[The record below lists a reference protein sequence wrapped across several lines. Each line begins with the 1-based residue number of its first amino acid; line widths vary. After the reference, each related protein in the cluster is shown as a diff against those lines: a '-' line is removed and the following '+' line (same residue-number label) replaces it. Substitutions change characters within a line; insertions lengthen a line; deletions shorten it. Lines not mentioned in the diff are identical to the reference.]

1 MTGDR
6 SVFGPEDGSEQ
17 QQSGLEAVTTRRIV
31 KARGYGGLA
40 PGEALARA
48 LGVAIALG
56 CISPRRS
63 VRASACLPLWLR
75 EPCRALEA
83 SPRGEF

>member
-1 MTGDR
+1 MFVFVFVLIEHR
-6 SVFGPEDGSEQ
+6 SVFGPEEGDGSVTMSGAGSPGVQ
-17 QQSGLEAVTTRRIV
+17 QAAEGGRGLEAVTTRRIV

-56 CISPRRS
+56 CISPRR
-63 VRASACLPLWLR
+63 
-75 EPCRALEA
+75 
-83 SPRGEF
+83 